1 MKKAVEPKN
10 KPIVPSDV
18 TMQQLAKL
26 PEDVKKMALAFAQ
39 GVNSGRKMARNRA

>member
-1 MKKAVEPKN
+1 MKKAIETK
-10 KPIVPSDV
+10 KPTVPSDV

-39 GVNSGRKMARNRA
+39 GVNSGRKMARNHT